1 MSPATPTSSSTGC
14 STTAAC
20 RRAKD
25 GGGFRYQPGMCGRM
39 DIPIVLPHSF
49 RNPEAESLMHRRL
62 MDELLFAEAGVQ
74 VLEHD
79 LMPVD
84 ACVLLFY
91 VSTKRC
97 LESDPTFTL
106 SNFSIPCRRFDF
118 QAQSRC
124 TFRCG
129 GMEGNQAWGGRSA
142 S

>member
-14 STTAAC
+14 STTATC
-20 RRAKD
+20 QRAKD

-49 RNPEAESLMHRRL
+49 RNPEAESLMHRQL
-62 MDELLFAEAGVQ
+62 MDDLLFAEAGVQ

-84 ACVLLFY
+84 ACVFFLN
-91 VSTKRC
+91 VSTKLC
-97 LESDPTFTL
+97 LKSDPTFTL
-106 SNFSIPCRRFDF
+106 SNFNIQSRRLDF
-118 QAQSRC
+118 QVQSRC
-124 TFRCG
+124 TSRWG
-129 GMEGNQAWGGRSA
+129 GMGGNRAWGGRLA